1 VFAVDVFDFS
11 SGERTDQTGG
21 YMKRLLFLFLM
32 AGGLMF
38 GVLPVAHAQDSHN
51 HAEIGIFGDYFRMG
65 GTRGPSLAGTGATSF
80 GGVGARLSINVSRRW
95 QIEPEMNYDFAA
107 SFAEG
112 FTGPSGTVAG
122 FSTSSLRILHGMIG
136 PKIQTGGGAF
146 RAFVTVKGGGDDFMF
161 SSAPVTFSTFTSS
174 VSGLRTNSVVG
185 VVYPGGGI
193 EAYLGP
199 IGLRLDVGDEIY
211 FQSGAHNNLRIT
223 AGPSIRF

>member
-1 VFAVDVFDFS
+1 MKRFLFFFLM
-11 SGERTDQTGG
+11 TGG
-21 YMKRLLFLFLM
+21 LIF
-32 AGGLMF
+32 AA
-38 GVLPVAHAQDSHN
+38 LPVARAQDKEN
-51 HAEIGIFGDYFRMG
+51 HVEIGIFGDYFRLG
-65 GTRGPSLAGTGATSF
+65 ATKGPTLASTGATSF

-107 SFAEG
+107 SFSEG
-112 FTGPSGTVAG
+112 FTGPSGSVAG
-122 FSTSSLRILHGMIG
+122 FSTTRLRILHGMIG
-136 PKIQTGGGAF
+136 PKFQSGGGAF
-146 RAFVTVKGGGDDFMF
+146 RAFLTIKGGADNFIF
-161 SSAPVTFSTFTSS
+161 SGAPVTFSSFTSQ
-174 VSGLRTNSVVG
+174 VSGLRTNNVVG

>member
-1 VFAVDVFDFS
+1 
-11 SGERTDQTGG
+11 
-21 YMKRLLFLFLM
+21 MKRFFFLFLM
-32 AGGLMF
+32 MGGLIF
-38 GVLPVAHAQDSHN
+38 AVLPTARAQDSHN
-51 HAEIGIFGDYFRMG
+51 HAEIGIFGDYFRLG
-65 GTRGPSLAGTGATSF
+65 SRGPSLASTGATSF

-107 SFAEG
+107 SFNEG

-161 SSAPVTFSTFTSS
+161 SSSPVTFSTFTSS
-174 VSGLRTNSVVG
+174 VSGLRTSSVVG

-199 IGLRLDVGDEIY
+199 IGLRVDVGDEIY

-223 AGPSIRF
+223 FGPSIRF